1 MFDKD
6 TPIIVL
12 LGRKQGFKEGIQG
25 EYRLEEA
32 MNLLIPYDQYLLRE
46 TILHNKPL
54 RDMLREYGAKALIEE
69 LKQYAPDDDT
79 LNEAMDGFVEE
90 FKDRELADFDILYHS
105 VDEPLRL
112 FGHYIKFASAFKTAD
127 VVLTEPFQEF
137 KTNPHTEKRA
147 SYVGAIIHESPAL
160 IFDDYDEPGYVECT
174 YIIREHKPKKSEM
187 LLIYDS
193 EDVCDGFVNSASR
206 LHEDTEIKHL
216 PMVYYDGRSGYMLVA
231 EKPQN

>member
-6 TPIIVL
+6 TPIIAL

-54 RDMLREYGAKALIEE
+54 RDMLRENGAKALIEE
-69 LKQYAPDDDT
+69 LKQYAPDDDS

-105 VDEPLRL
+105 VDEPLRF
-112 FGHYIKFASAFKTAD
+112 FGHSIKFASAFKTAD

-147 SYVGAIIHESPAL
+147 SYVGAIINESPAF

-187 LLIYDS
+187 LSIYDS

-231 EKPQN
+231 EKR